1 MHLIPRL
8 SARRSLPAVLLGLAL
23 LLSAC
28 GGDVAPTATT
38 VAPTNAAVAPT
49 DTVAPTSPPTSA
61 PTSAPA
67 DTAVPPTDTVVP
79 PTDTAVPPT
88 PIPPT
93 DTAVPTKAPAAP
105 TKAPAAPTKVPT
117 KRPTPVPVPT
127 KAPTTAPAPAVVYV
141 KVVDF
146 AFEPATITIP
156 AGTKVIWTN
165 IGPTD
170 HTVADVDVTWSSDI
184 LHKNDVYSHVF
195 TKPGTVTVICTLH
208 PDMVSTVI
216 VK

>member
-1 MHLIPRL
+1 MHLIPRV
-8 SARRSLPAVLLGLAL
+8 SARRSLPAALLGLAL

-28 GGDVAPTATT
+28 GGDVAPTATS
-38 VAPTNAAVAPT
+38 VAPTNTVAVAPT
-49 DTVAPTSPPTSA
+49 DTVAPTSAPTTA

-67 DTAVPPTDTVVP
+67 DTAVPPTDTAVP

-88 PIPPT
+88 PVPST
-93 DTAVPTKAPAAP
+93 NTAVPPTAVP

-117 KRPTPVPVPT
+117 KRPTPVPAPT

-141 KVVDF
+141 KIVDF
-146 AFEPATITIP
+146 AFDPPSITVP

-170 HTVADVDVTWSSDI
+170 HTVADVDITWSSEI

-195 TKPGTVTVICTLH
+195 TKSGTVTVICTLH

>member
-1 MHLIPRL
+1 MHLIPRM
-8 SARRSLPAVLLGLAL
+8 SIRRSLPALLLGMAL

-38 VAPTNAAVAPT
+38 VAPTNTVAAVAPT
-49 DTVAPTSPPTSA
+49 DTVAPTSAPTTA

-88 PIPPT
+88 AVPPT
-93 DTAVPTKAPAAP
+93 DTAVPPTVAP
-105 TKAPAAPTKVPT
+105 TRAPAAPTKVPT
-117 KRPTPVPVPT
+117 KRPTPVPAPT
-127 KAPTTAPAPAVVYV
+127 KAPTKAPAPAVVYV

-146 AFEPATITIP
+146 AFDPPSITIP

-170 HTVADVDVTWSSDI
+170 HTVADVDINWSSEI

-195 TKPGTVTVICTLH
+195 TQPGTVTVICTLH

>member
-1 MHLIPRL
+1 MHLIPRV
-8 SARRSLPAVLLGLAL
+8 SARRSLPALLLGLAL

-28 GGDVAPTATT
+28 GGDVAPTATS
-38 VAPTNAAVAPT
+38 VAPTNTVAVAPT
-49 DTVAPTSPPTSA
+49 DTVAPTNPPTTAPTSA
-61 PTSAPA
+61 PT
-67 DTAVPPTDTVVP
+67 DTAVP

-88 PIPPT
+88 DTAVPATPIPPADT
-93 DTAVPTKAPAAP
+93 AVPPTAVPTKAPAAP
-105 TKAPAAPTKVPT
+105 TKAPT
-117 KRPTPVPVPT
+117 KRPTPVPAPT
-127 KAPTTAPAPAVVYV
+127 KAPTQAPAPAVVYV

-165 IGPTD
+165 IGPTE
-170 HTVADVDVTWSSDI
+170 HTVADKDVNWSSNI
-184 LHKNDVYSHVF
+184 LNKNDVYSHVF
-195 TKPGTVTVICTLH
+195 TQPGTVTVICTLH